1 MCWYSIGFVDLS
13 LYTCKR
19 HGLLV
24 RNRWISGRSL
34 VGLPAKYVT
43 INVIHCRGYYRL
55 IATLYKH
62 EMQTGQTAKGILL
75 PAPLI
80 ILRGQMAKAKVTK
93 IQPGKERP
101 CAGINNYHEHLPHGI
116 RLCPTSSLVCSP
128 PQTEPR
134 GQHHELALHQRL
146 LSLHHA
152 VKNPLVTAAGR
163 PLSLSDG
170 RIWFRR
176 SFLHA
181 ESTTRQCVS
190 PAHTHTIDLNV
201 VALLGPW
208 VPVCG
213 CFYRRPA
220 APWTRCGASCSAAMH
235 QLRSCLALA
244 GLPPA
249 GASRT
254 SPSTATASS

>member
-1 MCWYSIGFVDLS
+1 MLS
-13 LYTCKR
+13 VQGAAAMRFGCLQCCAASHCTSRC
-19 HGLLV
+19 HGECLPIPLP
-24 RNRWISGRSL
+24 
-34 VGLPAKYVT
+34 VGKKVIYPHPRQVSRGEFLP
-43 INVIHCRGYYRL
+43 
-55 IATLYKH
+55 
-62 EMQTGQTAKGILL
+62 
-75 PAPLI
+75 
-80 ILRGQMAKAKVTK
+80 
-93 IQPGKERP
+93 
-101 CAGINNYHEHLPHGI
+101 INNYHEHLPHGI

-134 GQHHELALHQRL
+134 GQHHELA
-146 LSLHHA
+146 LHHA